1 MLPNNRAKANSWLCK
16 SRFLKVHL
24 LMWLLPVFI
33 PAVWFGYRQVD
44 SYFTQPQAVFVLGGS
59 EARER
64 FAAKFAIQNPQ
75 LSVWIS
81 SGSPQWYVEK
91 IFAKAGVKRDR
102 LHLDY
107 RAVDT
112 VTNFTTLV
120 DELKKQGINSVYL
133 ITSDNHM
140 RRARLIGD
148 IVFGSRGIALKTISV
163 NSGNKSEP
171 LCKCLRDT
179 SRALLWLT
187 TGCTGANLPRS
198 R

>member
-1 MLPNNRAKANSWLCK
+1 MLPNNRAKVSSWPYK
-16 SRFLKVHL
+16 SRSSKVHL
-24 LMWLLPVFI
+24 LMWLLPIFI
-33 PAVWFGYRQVD
+33 PALWFGYRQVE

-64 FAAKFAIQNPQ
+64 FAAKFATQNPQ
-75 LSVWIS
+75 LPVWIS
-81 SGSPQWYVEK
+81 SGSPKWYVEK
-91 IFAKAGVKRDR
+91 IFAKAGVQRDR

-107 RAVDT
+107 HAVDT

-120 DELKKQGINSVYL
+120 DELKNQGINSVYL

-148 IVFGSRGIALKTISV
+148 IVFGSRGIALKPLSV

-187 TGCTGANLPRS
+187 TGYTGANLPRS
-198 R
+198 Q